1 MATSCCSPSAARH
14 SPFRRCPSPTP
25 WRGPALPATRDP
37 GALTTLGYAS
47 TATPGGA
54 HFADAADEAVLTL
67 VKTYG
72 AVSSQTGLF
81 GLNQLAQSSSGVA
94 PQAYRQLTPQQ
105 ALAVNAS
112 IPFSPEANPAA
123 RPFRIDPADVADHAS
138 ALNCLTSAIYYEAA
152 SESDDGEA
160 AVAQVVLNRL
170 RHPLFPKTVCG
181 VVFQGSELPTGCQ
194 FTFSCDGSLARRPS
208 IDGWKRA
215 QKIAERAL
223 GGYVMKQVGEATHY
237 HTQWVVP
244 YWQPTVTKLTQIG
257 AHIFYRW
264 SGGMGSPEAFHGQYA
279 GFESPPQV
287 VSGLD
292 QQIVAA
298 PAPTVLTVASAAQAS
313 QPVVALVPRGSAGST
328 TWIGGVGKRAWRDA
342 GGSGGG
348 DAPGSRPR
356 SRPPWPRPRPGPASS
371 ATGPA
376 ARLSR
381 VGRTELTGAG
391 GFARVWARP
400 VAPEPAHALH
410 SRPRPQR
417 LLRAPRRGR
426 AGAVHFRHGL
436 GPARPAGDH
445 GRAAAQVFRRAG
457 L

>member
-1 MATSCCSPSAARH
+1 MSGTVAHSRALTRRDQVSVAGLGNDHGPKMLLALGGAAIALAVLSMAQ
-14 SPFRRCPSPTP
+14 
-25 WRGPALPATRDP
+25 ALAQPNVPATRDP

-47 TATPGGA
+47 SSTSGGA
-54 HFADAADEAVLTL
+54 RFADATDEAVLTL
-67 VKTYG
+67 VKSYG
-72 AVSSQTGLF
+72 SVTPLQSGLF
-81 GLNQLAQSSSGVA
+81 GLNQLAQSSSQVA

-112 IPFSPEANPAA
+112 IPISAEANPAA
-123 RPFRIDPADVADHAS
+123 RPFRLDPADVADHAS

-160 AVAQVVLNRL
+160 AVAQVVLNRM

-194 FTFSCDGSLARRPS
+194 FTFTCDGSLSRRPS
-208 IDGWKRA
+208 AEGWKRA

-264 SGGMGSPEAFHGQYA
+264 SGGMGSPEAFRGQYA
-279 GFESPPQV
+279 GFESPPQ

-298 PAPTVLTVASAAQAS
+298 PAPAIFTVASAAQAG
-313 QPVVALVPRGSAGST
+313 QPVVALT
-328 TWIGGVGKRAWRDA
+328 RADQPA
-342 GGSGGG
+342 A
-348 DAPGSRPR
+348 APGSPPSAKVPGAVVVAADTPR
-356 SRPPWPRPRPGPASS
+356 
-371 ATGPA
+371 
-376 ARLSR
+376 L
-381 VGRTELTGAG
+381 
-391 GFARVWARP
+391 
-400 VAPEPAHALH
+400 APEVKAALAGPT
-410 SRPRPQR
+410 PRVSYFGGPTGGTP
-417 LLRAPRRGR
+417 PRMISW
-426 AGAVHFRHGL
+426 
-436 GPARPAGDH
+436 
-445 GRAAAQVFRRAG
+445 
-457 L
+457 